1 MKADAQAHGVS
12 AVSRRGRAENF
23 LSVFSDRGFFL
34 DQDGGGPDS
43 GDHSLGAGH
52 GSCGACVPLA
62 GKVPAA
68 EACLRAEALA
78 LMSGRE
84 A

>member
-23 LSVFSDRGFFL
+23 LSVFSDRGFFWIRTAA
-34 DQDGGGPDS
+34 DQT
-43 GDHSLGAGH
+43 AGIMPW
-52 GSCGACVPLA
+52 GQVTDPVAPVPLA